1 MRSPGLRIADYA
13 LDARTHVIE
22 ADGDI
27 DLYGASSL
35 KEEALAVHER
45 VGSRIVFDLSH
56 VKFIDSAG
64 LAALLDVLKW
74 MQPPEGSLALVV
86 TDYDIERLLHVTKLD
101 ESFTIHR
108 SKRDAVDALS
118 SLEASATE
126 D

>member
-22 ADGDI
+22 AEGEI
-27 DLYGASSL
+27 DLYAAPSL
-35 KEEALAVHER
+35 KEEALEVSDR
-45 VGSRIVFDLSH
+45 VGSRVVFDLSR

-108 SKRDAVDALS
+108 SRREAVEALS
-118 SLEASATE
+118 SSEASEPEA
-126 D
+126 